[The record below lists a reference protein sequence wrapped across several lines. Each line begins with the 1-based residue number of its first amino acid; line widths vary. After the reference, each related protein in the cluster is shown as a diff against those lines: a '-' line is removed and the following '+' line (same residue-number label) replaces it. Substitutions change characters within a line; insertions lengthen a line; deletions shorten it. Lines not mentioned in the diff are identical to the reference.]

1 MSPKLPS
8 LFIIFLV
15 LTLTSVQAQP
25 QGSILVIPQVKN
37 DWCRALNQ
45 SPDLQSVITA
55 IDAGFR
61 DNNWNTTSFA
71 AAIRK
76 TSTQGGC
83 DSYNPQQ
90 VLQNIIQASQS
101 NVYVLAN
108 AAIQQGHGRYQASLD
123 LMVYQA
129 PTHQS
134 IIHISKKSD
143 LLPTSDVEALVNNVF
158 KKCLPLLNKHLAHTK
173 QNFVS
178 KSIPISSLSNTST
191 ADINFN
197 LPKTKLQNPDAI
209 AVVIGN
215 RFYKKT
221 KNVQFAHNDAAAIK
235 KYLMDVLGYKEGN
248 IFVLQDALKSDI
260 ELFFGVKGNHKGKLH
275 NTLKPGKSDIFIY
288 YSGHGAPGLKNH
300 QAYFVPVDCDPHY
313 VELGGYPLSVFYQN
327 LAKLPTKSTTVV
339 LDACFSGNTIFENI
353 SPIKVKSKGIKGIKN
368 GVLLAATGQDQVASW
383 YNAKQHGMFTY
394 FLLKAIHNKNADIDN
409 DHQLTFK
416 EIYRFIADKTNG
428 LPYYARRIHGIE
440 QSPVIGGNAQHAIWI
455 SFD

>member
-1 MSPKLPS
+1 MMSPKLPS
-8 LFIIFLV
+8 VFIIFCV
-15 LTLTSVQAQP
+15 LSLASVQAQN
-25 QGSILVIPQVKN
+25 SIVVIPQVKN
-37 DWCRALNQ
+37 DWCHALTNN
-45 SPDLQSVITA
+45 PDLQSVITTV
-55 IDAGFR
+55 DAGFR
-61 DNNWNTTSFA
+61 DDAWSTTSFI

-76 TSTQGGC
+76 TSTEGGC
-83 DSYNPQQ
+83 DSFNPQQ
-90 VLQNIIQASQS
+90 ILQNIIRASS
-101 NVYVLAN
+101 SSVYVLAN
-108 AAIQQGHGRYQASLD
+108 ADVQQVQGQYQALLD

-129 PTHQS
+129 STHQS

-143 LLPTSDVEALVNNVF
+143 LLPTSDIEGLVINAF
-158 KKCLPLLNKHLAHTK
+158 KKCLPLLNKHLAHIK
-173 QNFVS
+173 QNVVS
-178 KSIPISSLSNTST
+178 KNLPTSSLNNTST

-235 KYLMDVLGYKEGN
+235 KYLTDVLGYKEGN
-248 IFVLQDALKSDI
+248 IFVLQDALKSDF
-260 ELFFGVKGNHKGKLH
+260 ELFFGIKGNHKGKLH

-288 YSGHGAPGLKNH
+288 YSGHGAPGLKDH
-300 QAYFVPVDCDPHY
+300 QAYFVPVECDPHY

-327 LAKLPTKSTTVV
+327 LAKLPAKSTTVV

-353 SPIKVKSKGIKGIKN
+353 SPIRVKSKGIKGIKN

-394 FLLKAIHNKNADIDN
+394 FLLKAIHNKNADTNNDN
-409 DHQLTFK
+409 RLTFR
-416 EIYRFIADKTNG
+416 EVYRFIADKTNG

-440 QSPVIGGNAQHAIWI
+440 QSPIIGGNAQQTTWI